1 MNFDWDLNKC
11 FVILYPSYLIIGL
24 VKIVEITNTMLQTF
38 YLREVEMTT
47 FWTKKKQNPKFKQI
61 QISAEA
67 YVLNFTYILVVLQ
80 FQEERIS
87 PVL

>member
-1 MNFDWDLNKC
+1 MLCYSLSFIFDNWFGQNSWNYEHYATNILFKRSRNDHILN
-11 FVILYPSYLIIGL
+11 
-24 VKIVEITNTMLQTF
+24 
-38 YLREVEMTT
+38 
-47 FWTKKKQNPKFKQI
+47 KKKQNSKFKQI